1 MKKAIVILFPEDEY
15 LKKSCI
21 PLFNECIEKRYLKN
35 NYELIVVRYKGY
47 RQDYTGGIVN
57 LNADKIITADITSLE
72 QLNKYADF
80 ENIAKEITKVQYK
93 QIVIGG
99 FHCFDCVKKLAMEVY
114 KLNAN
119 VLIDSDLTEKF
130 NFVSKFYS
138 GWDIAT
144 FKPELQIEYYRKS
157 FGWTADSLI
166 EIFLDKHNHPAW
178 GIPQKYIKSLQEN
191 VNSKNGLEQEIEN
204 IRQ

>member
-80 ENIAKEITKVQYK
+80 ENIAKEIK
-93 QIVIGG
+93 
-99 FHCFDCVKKLAMEVY
+99 E
-114 KLNAN
+114 
-119 VLIDSDLTEKF
+119 
-130 NFVSKFYS
+130 
-138 GWDIAT
+138 
-144 FKPELQIEYYRKS
+144 
-157 FGWTADSLI
+157 
-166 EIFLDKHNHPAW
+166 
-178 GIPQKYIKSLQEN
+178 
-191 VNSKNGLEQEIEN
+191 
-204 IRQ
+204 